1 MKQILLILL
10 FVFSTSVF
18 DLTYATTPPPPP
30 GTPGM
35 GGGHG
40 TGGNN
45 GPTGAPVGGGLE
57 VLMLLGAAYA
67 GNKMYKSKREKER
80 E

>member
-1 MKQILLILL
+1 MKKILFIIL
-10 FVFSTSVF
+10 FVFSTTVF
-18 DLTYATTPPPPP
+18 NLAFATTPPPPP

-57 VLMLLGAAYA
+57 VLIMLGAAYA
-67 GNKMYKSKREKER
+67 GQKVYRSKQEKER